1 MKRSGPRRHLAF
13 DEVGSTN
20 TLALEA
26 GRAGDPGP
34 LWVTAER
41 QSAGRGRRGR
51 AWSSG
56 RGNLYAS
63 LLLRD
68 PAPMADL
75 ANIPLVAAVGLRNG
89 IAQLPGID
97 RDRVRIKW
105 PNDILIGGA
114 KTVGILIESEK
125 PAGEPQL
132 VVLGCGVNIAHWPD
146 DAPYAVTGL
155 HREGYRGTA
164 AEAFAPLADGVEK
177 ALDLWD
183 RGRGF
188 ASVRDQWL
196 AHAVGLGQPCR
207 INLPGGDV
215 AEGLFE
221 ELDPMGRLVL
231 ARPGGRRQVFSA
243 GDLFLLAAETASS
256 PSAVSL

>member
-1 MKRSGPRRHLAF
+1 LKRAGPRRHLAF

-26 GRAGDPGP
+26 GRAGDPGA

-51 AWSSG
+51 AWSSE

-68 PAPMADL
+68 PAPIGDL

-97 RDRVRIKW
+97 GDRVRIKW

-114 KTVGILIESEK
+114 KAVGILIESEK
-125 PAGEPQL
+125 PAGAGQL
-132 VVLGCGVNIAHWPD
+132 VVLGCGINIEHWPD
-146 DAPYAVTGL
+146 DAPYPVTGL
-155 HREGYRGTA
+155 RREGYRGTA
-164 AEAFAPLADGVEK
+164 TDAFARLADGVEK

-188 ASVRDQWL
+188 DAVRMQWL

-207 INLPGGDV
+207 INLPGGEIVD
-215 AEGLFE
+215 GLFE
-221 ELDPMGRLVL
+221 ELDPGGRLVL